1 MRMRS
6 PSQFPIRAPMRTKPL
21 LNHTISKI
29 CQNTPASR
37 LIIRLNHITSPS
49 SYCGCHNKED
59 VMKCTFKNCN
69 KWFCN
74 GRLKDRLGSH
84 IIIHL
89 VKAKHKEI
97 SLHPE
102 GSHGDTALECYVCG
116 NKNIFIL
123 GFVPIQSSEE
133 SQVIIICRLPCLNS
147 KGCNDLQWD
156 INDWTPIVEEKMI
169 VNWLVKPPA
178 EQDMRRGRHLN
189 IDQINALEELRKLN
203 PEARIEDLDKPGMK
217 KILRD
222 VLLKYE
228 NGREYCDVF
237 LPLIEMEAQY
247 DKKVKESQVF
257 LFFKLRIRY

>member
-1 MRMRS
+1 V
-6 PSQFPIRAPMRTKPL
+6 I
-21 LNHTISKI
+21 
-29 CQNTPASR
+29 
-37 LIIRLNHITSPS
+37 
-49 SYCGCHNKED
+49 
-59 VMKCTFKNCN
+59 KCSFKSCN
-69 KWFCN
+69 RWFCN

-123 GFVPIQSSEE
+123 GFVPIQTTEE

-156 INDWTPIVEEKMI
+156 VNDWTPIVEEKMV
-169 VNWLVKPPA
+169 VNWLVKPPS
-178 EQDMRRGRHLN
+178 EQDMKRGRHLN
-189 IDQINALEELRKLN
+189 IDQINALEELRKSN
-203 PEARIEDLDKPGMK
+203 PEAKLEDLDKPGMK
-217 KILRD
+217 KVLRE

-247 DKKVKESQVF
+247 DKKVKESQVNVLAF
-257 LFFKLRIRY
+257 SLILNKKIDPKRNNSSMGYESKEEKNCLFYLFQQRGLWYIS